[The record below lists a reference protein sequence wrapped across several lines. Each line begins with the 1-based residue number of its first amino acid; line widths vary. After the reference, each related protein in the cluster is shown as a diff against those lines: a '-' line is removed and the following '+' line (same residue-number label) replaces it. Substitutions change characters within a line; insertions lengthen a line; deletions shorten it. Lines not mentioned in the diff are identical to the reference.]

1 MVYWVFSLSHRP
13 IEQVLTGKIPMAL
26 AEADRGN
33 ITPLKEL
40 YGSYDSFRFLEGGY
54 KLGGWYFDLRPYC
67 KKYWIKLRDG
77 GIFEGYAPNKTCIR
91 KVYGDY
97 WVDQIVEVKERRTS
111 YVPRYAHV

>member
-1 MVYWVFSLSHRP
+1 MVNLRHSTSVYRLDTVSYTHLDVYKRQSHT
-13 IEQVLTGKIPMAL
+13 LL
-26 AEADRGN
+26 D
-33 ITPLKEL
+33 
-40 YGSYDSFRFLEGGY
+40 GGY

-97 WVDQIVEVKERRTS
+97 WVDQIVEVKERRAS